1 MAPTIL
7 IAGATGNTGRSVTET
22 LPRLL
27 KANKALSDHRIL
39 ALTRSLDSPAAKQ
52 LATLP
57 GIEMVEKSWVEI
69 TPEWLRENEVVRAFI
84 ASHNNPNQFAEE
96 TTFHVAALEANV
108 KYVVRISTTAAA
120 VRPNSRAYYQRTH
133 WAIETL
139 LSTPE
144 FESMQWTS
152 LQPNIFSQYY
162 LAPAVQ
168 FIQHYR
174 QTRKQGTLRLMG
186 SEGAPVG
193 IIDPD
198 DVGRFAA
205 HLLALE
211 DPAVHNRAK
220 YNLNGPEDITGAQIV
235 EMIEQRTGTK
245 VEDVIFKD
253 VSFLDSYYEHNFA
266 KTGESKNVILSLKR
280 AVGPVWDGECT
291 SSTTSKEVL
300 EIAAPRR
307 TPIDVLD
314 SMLAEQ

>member
-27 KANKALSDHRIL
+27 KTNKALSEHRIL
-39 ALTRSLDSPAAKQ
+39 ALTRSLDSPSAKK

-57 GIEMVEKSWVEI
+57 GVEIVEKNWVET

-120 VRPNSRAYYQRTH
+120 VRPNSRAYYQRAH
-133 WAIETL
+133 WAIEAL

-152 LQPNIFSQYY
+152 LQLNIFSQYY
-162 LAPAVQ
+162 LAPAIE
-168 FIQHYR
+168 FIQRYR
-174 QTRKQGTLRLMG
+174 QTGKQGTLRLMG
-186 SEGAPVG
+186 SEGGPVG

-198 DVGRFAA
+198 DVGTFAA
-205 HLLALE
+205 HLLAAE

-220 YNLNGPEDITGAQIV
+220 YILNGPEDITGVQFV
-235 EMIEQRTGTK
+235 EMVEQHTGTK
-245 VEDVIFKD
+245 VEHCIFRD

-280 AVGPVWDGECT
+280 ALGPVWDGKCT

-300 EIAAPRR
+300 EIAAPRH
-307 TPIDVLD
+307 TPINVLN
-314 SMLAEQ
+314 SMLGEQ

>member
-22 LPRLL
+22 LPKLL
-27 KANKALSDHRIL
+27 KTSKAFSAHRVL
-39 ALTRSLDSPAAKQ
+39 ALTRSQDSPAAKQ

-57 GIEMVEKSWVEI
+57 GIEIAEKNWVEI
-69 TPEWLRENEVVRAFI
+69 TPEWLRENEVTRAFI

-96 TTFHVAALEANV
+96 TTFLVAALEANV

-120 VRPNSRAYYQRTH
+120 VRPNSRAYYQRAH
-133 WAIETL
+133 WAVEAL

-162 LAPAVQ
+162 LAAAVE
-168 FIQHYR
+168 FIKHYR
-174 QTRKQGTLRLMG
+174 QTGEQGTLRLMG
-186 SEGAPVG
+186 AEDAPVG

-198 DVGRFAA
+198 DVGTFAA
-205 HLLALE
+205 HLLALD
-211 DPAVHNRAK
+211 DPAVHNKAK
-220 YNLNGPEDITGAQIV
+220 YNLNGPTDITGAQIV

-245 VEDVIFKD
+245 VDDVIFRD
-253 VSFLDSYYEHNFA
+253 VSFLDSYYEHVFA
-266 KTGESKNVILSLKR
+266 KTGESRNVILALKR
-280 AVGPVWDGECT
+280 ALGPVWGGECS

-300 EIAAPRR
+300 DIAAPRR
-307 TPIDVLD
+307 TPVDVLD
-314 SMLAEQ
+314 GMLAEQ

>member
-27 KANKALSDHRIL
+27 KTSKALSDHRIL
-39 ALTRSLDSPAAKQ
+39 ALTRSLDSPAAK
-52 LATLP
+52 
-57 GIEMVEKSWVEI
+57 
-69 TPEWLRENEVVRAFI
+69 AFI

-120 VRPNSRAYYQRTH
+120 VRPNSRAYYQRAH
-133 WAIETL
+133 WAIEAL

-162 LAPAVQ
+162 RAPAVE
-168 FIQHYR
+168 FIEHYR
-174 QTRKQGTLRLMG
+174 QTKEQGTLRLMG
-186 SEGAPVG
+186 SEDAPVG

-198 DVGRFAA
+198 DVGTFAA

-211 DPAVHNRAK
+211 DPA
-220 YNLNGPEDITGAQIV
+220 DITGAQIV

-245 VEDVIFKD
+245 VEDVIFRD

-280 AVGPVWDGECT
+280 AVGPVWDGKCT
-291 SSTTSKEVL
+291 SSTTSREVL

-307 TPIDVLD
+307 TPIDVLN